1 MNPGLMLFLF
11 TIALGVAVYP
21 FQKIKSRP
29 LIRKIRKPG
38 AYLMG
43 LPIEKS
49 TTDFNQEMEEMQKM
63 LEIQG
68 QLKALEALAT
78 HPLSQ
83 SDLRQK
89 IREMRDALEIRA
101 RAIKEHRKQRA
112 REIREMWEK
121 RAGERY
127 KKWQKRV
134 RKRQDAWEKLAR
146 ERRDEK
152 HWYEIIPPQIF
163 VKAIISIVILGSAL
177 FLILGDTYDPDSEK
191 WAIGTIGLMVGYWLR
206 GY

>member
-1 MNPGLMLFLF
+1 MNPGLILFLF
-11 TIALGVAVYP
+11 TIALGVAMYP
-21 FQKIKSRP
+21 FQKLKSRP

-49 TTDFNQEMEEMQKM
+49 TADFNEEMEEMQEM

-68 QLKALEALAT
+68 KLKALEMLET
-78 HPLSQ
+78 HPLAQ

-101 RAIKEHRKQRA
+101 RVIKEHRKQRA
-112 REIREMWEK
+112 REIWDMWEK

-127 KKWQKRV
+127 QKWQRRV

-152 HWYEIIPPQIF
+152 HWYEIIPPRIL
-163 VKAIISIVILGSAL
+163 AITTISIIILGSAL
-177 FLILGDTYDPDSEK
+177 YLIRGDAYDPESGK